1 MRFWISLV
9 GCSALALAS
18 AANAQS
24 AEAPEAGVDE
34 GSISEIVVTAN
45 KREEKIQDVPVT
57 VNVVGSQQLDQQ
69 NITSVGDLS
78 RAVPALGAA
87 FLGGSPS
94 IRGVAT
100 GGFARSSEEAVST
113 VLDGV
118 VLGRTAIT
126 QLHDVERVE
135 VLSGPQGML
144 FGKNASAGV
153 INITTVA
160 PKLDTFELIGSGDYG
175 SYNYTRA
182 RLTANIPLGQIAAL
196 RVSGFEAG
204 DDTLVRN
211 TRTGKRN
218 HSESW
223 GGRARLLVEPSD
235 TLKINLIGDYE
246 RTTGNGNF
254 PYVIAI
260 LPTEDPFG
268 TVTLDSQLS
277 ACGITASPSNTLNCG
292 EGPSAKTA
300 RSRRYG
306 FSGQVDLT
314 LPGEYV
320 LTSITA
326 QRWLDTGEFGYYGLG
341 GDTDMVGADILSR
354 NITPSRYKVFSQE
367 LRVTSPS
374 NRPVEFVAGLYYSH
388 AQNHDEI
395 FQAGGLGYLPAGM
408 ADARYQTIDIDQK
421 SYAAFG
427 QATLH
432 ATDQL
437 SFIVGGRY
445 THETLD
451 DFAPLATAAQLNAI
465 LTTQG
470 LAYVPV
476 GFGAGFAA
484 VDESIEEDNFSW
496 RLGAKYDWSPNFMTF
511 FTASRGYKGPAVS
524 DQGGRRDALGNALNP
539 VIAAEIP
546 MAYELGAKAT
556 VLDGKMFLGLTLFHT
571 KIENFQTQVFA
582 PAVGVLPAGFI
593 QGNAPYVTTKGFD
606 FSVFGR
612 PFKGFTLNAG
622 VIYTDASYAPS
633 FVVACAPQQTTG
645 VGTCSAGRTTPAVD
659 QIARTPKWRVLLN
672 GEYSTEITTG
682 VSAFV
687 QADMQHQSKIYLG
700 PTPDPILQMPATT
713 FVNGRIGLRDSDG
726 AWGISLWGKNLFGN
740 RYNVYQQDFL
750 ALAGNGR
757 MGVTPGSLPAYLTLP
772 TRDWVA
778 TYGVSVDFKF

>member
-1 MRFWISLV
+1 MRFWVSLV
-9 GCSALALAS
+9 GTSSLALAS
-18 AANAQS
+18 AAYGQDAT
-24 AEAPEAGVDE
+24 APEAEVDGE
-34 GSISEIVVTAN
+34 NVSEIVVTAN

-78 RAVPALGAA
+78 RAVPALGGA
-87 FLGGSPS
+87 FLGGTPS

-160 PKLDTFELIGSGDYG
+160 PKLDTFELIGSADYG
-175 SYNYTRA
+175 SYEYTRA
-182 RLTANIPLGQIAAL
+182 RLTANLPLGQIAAL
-196 RVSGFEAG
+196 RVSGFQAG
-204 DDTLVRN
+204 EDTLVRN
-211 TRTGKRN
+211 TRTGERN
-218 HSESW
+218 HTESW

-254 PYVIAI
+254 PYVVAI

-268 TVTLDSQLS
+268 TVTLDTQL
-277 ACGITASPSNTLNCG
+277 AGCGITASPSNTLNCG
-292 EGPSAKTA
+292 EGPSPKVA

-306 FSGQVDLT
+306 FSGQIDLT

-374 NRPVEFVAGLYYSH
+374 NQTVEFVGGLYYSH
-388 AQNHDEI
+388 AKNHDEI
-395 FQAGGLGYLPAGM
+395 FQAGGLGYLPAGV

-427 QATLH
+427 QATIN
-432 ATDQL
+432 ATDNL
-437 SFIVGGRY
+437 SLIVGGRY
-445 THETLD
+445 THETLKD
-451 DFAPLATAAQLNAI
+451 VAPLATPAQLSTI
-465 LTTQG
+465 LASQG
-470 LAYVPV
+470 LIYFPV

-484 VDESIEEDNFSW
+484 VNDSVKEDNFSW
-496 RLGAKYDWSPNFMTF
+496 RLGVKYEWTPNFMTF

-546 MAYELGAKAT
+546 MSYELGAKAT
-556 VLDGKMFLGLTLFHT
+556 VLDGRMFLGVTLFHT

-593 QGNAPYVTTKGFD
+593 QGNAPYVKTKGID

-622 VIYTDASYAPS
+622 VIYTDAEYADT
-633 FVVACAPQQTTG
+633 FLVACAPQQTAG

-672 GEYSTEITTG
+672 GEYSTEISTG
-682 VSAFV
+682 MSAFI
-687 QADMQHQSKIYLG
+687 QADMQHQSKIFLS
-700 PTPDPILQMPATT
+700 PTPDPVLRMPATT
-713 FVNGRIGLRDSDG
+713 FVNGRIGVRDTDG
-726 AWGISLWGKNLFGN
+726 VWSVSLWGKNLFDK
-740 RYNVYQQDFL
+740 RHNVYQQDFL
-750 ALAGNGR
+750 ALPGNGR
-757 MGVTPGSLPAYLTLP
+757 MGVTPGSQPAYLTLP

-778 TYGVSVDFKF
+778 TYGVSVDFRF

>member
-1 MRFWISLV
+1 MRIWVSLV
-9 GCSALALAS
+9 GTSTLALAT
-18 AANAQS
+18 AAHAQS
-24 AEAPEAGVDE
+24 ADVSDAVANE
-34 GSISEIVVTAN
+34 GSINEIVVTAN

-57 VNVVGSQQLDQQ
+57 VNVVGTQQLEQQ

-78 RAVPALGAA
+78 RAVPALGGA
-87 FLGGSPS
+87 FLGGTPS

-100 GGFARSSEEAVST
+100 GGFSRSSEEAVST

-153 INITTVA
+153 INIATVA
-160 PKLDTFELIGSGDYG
+160 PKLDTFEMIGSGDYG

-182 RLTANIPLGQIAAL
+182 RLTANIPLGATAAL

-204 DDTLVRN
+204 EDTPVHN

-218 HSESW
+218 HTESW
-223 GGRARLLVEPSD
+223 GGRARLLVEPSE
-235 TLKINLIGDYE
+235 TLRINLIGDYE

-254 PYVIAI
+254 PYVVAI

-268 TVTLDSQLS
+268 TVTLDTQLA
-277 ACGITASPSNTLNCG
+277 ACGITATAANTLNCG
-292 EGPSAKTA
+292 EGASPETA

-306 FSGQVDLT
+306 FSGQIDLT

-326 QRWLDTGEFGYYGLG
+326 QRWLDTGKFGYYGLG
-341 GDTDMVGADILSR
+341 GDTDMVPADVLSR
-354 NITPSRYKVFSQE
+354 NITPSSYKVFSQE

-374 NRPVEFVAGLYYSH
+374 NRPVEFVAGLYYSN
-388 AQNHDEI
+388 AKNHDEI
-395 FQAGGLGYLPAGM
+395 FQAGGLGYLPAGL

-427 QATLH
+427 QATYH
-432 ATDQL
+432 ATDKL
-437 SFIVGGRY
+437 SLIAGGRY
-445 THETLD
+445 THESLRD
-451 DFAPLATAAQLNAI
+451 VAPLATPAQLSAILAAQ
-465 LTTQG
+465 G
-470 LAYVPV
+470 LVYVPV

-484 VDESIEEDNFSW
+484 VNETVKADNFSW

-524 DQGGRRDALGNALNP
+524 DQGGRRDAAGNALNP

-546 MAYELGAKAT
+546 MSYELGAKAT
-556 VLDGKMFLGLTLFHT
+556 VLDGRMFLGLTLFHT

-582 PAVGVLPAGFI
+582 PAIGVLPAGFI
-593 QGNAPYVTTKGFD
+593 QGNAPYVKTKGID

-622 VIYTDASYAPS
+622 AIYTDAEYAPS
-633 FVVACAPQQTTG
+633 FTVACAPQQATG
-645 VGTCSAGRTTPAVD
+645 VGACSAGRTTAAVD
-659 QIARTPKWRVLLN
+659 QIARTPKWRILLN
-672 GEYSTEITTG
+672 GEYSAEITSG

-687 QADMQHQSKIYLG
+687 QADMQHQSKIYLS
-700 PTPDPILQMPATT
+700 PTPDPVLQMPATT
-713 FVNGRIGLRDSDG
+713 FVNGRIGFRDTDG
-726 AWGISLWGKNLFGN
+726 AWSVSLWGKNLFDK
-740 RYNVYQQDFL
+740 RHNVYQQDFL
-750 ALAGNGR
+750 ALPGNGR

-772 TRDWVA
+772 SRDWMA
-778 TYGVSVDFKF
+778 TYGVSVDFRF